1 MADARTAEAEIASG
15 AYRGPLHGI
24 PIGLKDIYNTA
35 GVATTGQ
42 SALFRD
48 HVPAQDATTVRLLRE
63 AGAVVL
69 GKLATWEFAIGGTS
83 FDLPWPPARNPWDL
97 SRDTAG
103 SSSGSGAAVASGM
116 ALGAMGS
123 DTGGSIR
130 GPSAWCGLAGIKPT
144 YGMLSRRGVL
154 PLSFSLDHAGPMCWT
169 SEDCALMM
177 GVLAAHDPLDPA
189 SSTVPPPDFTG
200 AIGPSVSGLRVGV
213 VRHFHEEEMPAEPET
228 VAAFEAALKELASA
242 GAVLRDV
249 RIAPFATYGR
259 AAQIISRS
267 ESFAIHQKWL
277 RDTPELYGAY
287 GRRRLMAGAFVAA
300 EDYVN
305 ANRERTRLV
314 AELADTMQDVD
325 VLVTAMARW
334 PAPPIGEDSLLPDKQ
349 AFFSRAFNLTGN
361 PAMSVCN
368 GFSSS
373 GLPLSLQI
381 VGRPVEDNMVLRA
394 GDAVERAMGTRATRP
409 AVAQSFAAAAQ

>member
-1 MADARTAEAEIASG
+1 MTELHYLTIAEAGARIRDRTLSPVDLTQAVLDRIAAIDGAVNAYILVLADQAMAAARTAEAEITAG
-15 AYRGPLHGI
+15 NDRGPLHGI

-35 GVATTGQ
+35 GITTTGH
-42 SALFRD
+42 SALFRN
-48 HVPAQDATTVRLLRE
+48 HVPAEDAATVRLLRE

-177 GVLAAHDPLDPA
+177 GVLAAYDPA
-189 SSTVPPPDFTG
+189 RPGQLHGATAAPISPVRSTRRCPP
-200 AIGPSVSGLRVGV
+200 RV
-213 VRHFHEEEMPAEPET
+213 A
-228 VAAFEAALKELASA
+228 
-242 GAVLRDV
+242 
-249 RIAPFATYGR
+249 
-259 AAQIISRS
+259 
-267 ESFAIHQKWL
+267 
-277 RDTPELYGAY
+277 
-287 GRRRLMAGAFVAA
+287 RRRG
-300 EDYVN
+300 
-305 ANRERTRLV
+305 
-314 AELADTMQDVD
+314 
-325 VLVTAMARW
+325 
-334 PAPPIGEDSLLPDKQ
+334 PPLP
-349 AFFSRAFNLTGN
+349 
-361 PAMSVCN
+361 
-368 GFSSS
+368 
-373 GLPLSLQI
+373 
-381 VGRPVEDNMVLRA
+381 
-394 GDAVERAMGTRATRP
+394 
-409 AVAQSFAAAAQ
+409 